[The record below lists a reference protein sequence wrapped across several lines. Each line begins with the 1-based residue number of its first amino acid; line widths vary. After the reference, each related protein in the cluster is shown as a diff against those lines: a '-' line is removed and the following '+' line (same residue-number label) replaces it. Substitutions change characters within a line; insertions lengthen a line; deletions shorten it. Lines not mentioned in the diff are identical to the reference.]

1 MKFTKKDLKPIIVLG
16 VICLVTAVLIAG
28 INMITAPVV
37 AAAEE
42 KAIQDSLKDILP
54 TKEYKENCNFI
65 NLTDGKD
72 DNDNEEIKSRMADT
86 TVTAVYQD
94 VNSGIYAVTLST
106 SKGYTGNAILLTIG
120 IDNEGR
126 VTGAI
131 VTSNPESKETNRTD
145 AYFIGFKDKNPMEID
160 EIGKDAP
167 ELVAGVTY
175 STAAVRNAAYDAF
188 KVLGFDVPEVEA
200 KEPVGEYTVWS
211 TVGICI
217 VVAAIGCSV
226 AYIIVKRRKGI

>member
-28 INMITAPVV
+28 INMITAPEV
-37 AAAEE
+37 AAREE
-42 KAIQDSLKDILP
+42 QAVQDSLKAVMPGGEFVLA
-54 TKEYKENCNFI
+54 TEKYVVE
-65 NLTDGKD
+65 
-72 DNDNEEIKSRMADT
+72 DT
-86 TVTAVYQD
+86 TVTAVYE
-94 VNSGIYAVTLST
+94 NSNEEGGWVVTLST

-120 IDNEGR
+120 INNEGR

-131 VTSNPESKETNRTD
+131 VTSNPESKGVDQSN
-145 AYFIGFKDKNPMEID
+145 AFFAGFEGKNPEEIS
-160 EIGKDAP
+160 EV
-167 ELVAGVTY
+167 ELIAGVTY
-175 STAAVRNAAYDAF
+175 SSTAVRNAAYDAF